1 MITLLIEPLLILR
14 LIFGTVF
21 TVLFFEIVY
30 EFNATTFMFCTD
42 FIKVLIFLG
51 CAFVGFGVSKILS
64 IIISNVFYDR
74 ELQGATVYQEE
85 DLDEDDE
92 GDEIYK

>member
-1 MITLLIEPLLILR
+1 MITLVIDSLLILH

-30 EFNATTFMFCTD
+30 KFNATTFMFCTD

-64 IIISNVFYDR
+64 IIISNVFYNRDL
-74 ELQGATVYQEE
+74 EGATVYQEE
-85 DLDEDDE
+85 DIEEDEEDE
-92 GDEIYK
+92 FYK